1 VLLLESGR
9 REGAITMPVTMKQT
23 PSPQKKSPAGDS
35 MGIDMKSTKFGGD
48 RSKSTVYKGPKAKKD
63 SRYATGPILADE
75 AAGGGWGVHATGATV
90 GMDEVQD
97 KRNKFEQEFDK
108 KQAAWQDNEDR
119 NDDALYHRS
128 FDDGSMH
135 LVSSQYRDGKPVDNH
150 GKEIGGMGAAAITK
164 YRRHDLQ
171 GSTIVGESAYV
182 LALQHTRARDPQPLR
197 SRCICRRWLT
207 PPLPVNRVM
216 HPLTSAP
223 LFLSAPC
230 HMIPASPSRVPLG
243 CPPSPC
249 PHTHTHHALTRLAL
263 PAPMACRTFT
273 PLEEDN
279 STLRYFAAT
288 VVKEH
293 ERGYVHP
300 DLAKKGAAP
309 WDNAP
314 YRAVPYPL
322 RGMKTVT
329 NEPWV
334 EDVKANPET
343 NYATSCLSRLDDGQN
358 DSAVQLFQRRLE
370 ENSKI
375 AANRGLMPWHESPV
389 LWRFPSGQA
398 GRSIEYGE
406 TATTL
411 KNEYHYTTHIQNGQ
425 NMNMDEHIGAT
436 HILR

>member
-1 VLLLESGR
+1 
-9 REGAITMPVTMKQT
+9 
-23 PSPQKKSPAGDS
+23 
-35 MGIDMKSTKFGGD
+35 
-48 RSKSTVYKGPKAKKD
+48 
-63 SRYATGPILADE
+63 
-75 AAGGGWGVHATGATV
+75 
-90 GMDEVQD
+90 MDEVQD
-97 KRNKFEQEFDK
+97 KRNQFEQEFDK

-171 GSTIVGESAYV
+171 GSTIVGESA
-182 LALQHTRARDPQPLR
+182 
-197 SRCICRRWLT
+197 
-207 PPLPVNRVM
+207 
-216 HPLTSAP
+216 
-223 LFLSAPC
+223 
-230 HMIPASPSRVPLG
+230 
-243 CPPSPC
+243 
-249 PHTHTHHALTRLAL
+249 
-263 PAPMACRTFT
+263 TFT

-358 DSAVQLFQRRLE
+358 DSAAQLFQRRLE